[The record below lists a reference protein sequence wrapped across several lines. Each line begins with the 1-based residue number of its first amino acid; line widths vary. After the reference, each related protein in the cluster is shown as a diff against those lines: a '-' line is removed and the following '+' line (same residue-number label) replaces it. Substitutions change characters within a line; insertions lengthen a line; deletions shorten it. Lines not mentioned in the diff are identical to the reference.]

1 MLISLSQTASANS
14 YTFSA
19 MVGDEARF
27 FPYKKVTDELMPA
40 LSGQTHP
47 LGNINF
53 TDYNPLYKSTRF
65 LSDASL
71 TTKGSWLERE
81 EEKLDLT
88 IESGKFPVF
97 HQMSSANCALNI
109 SA

>member
-1 MLISLSQTASANS
+1 
-14 YTFSA
+14 

-47 LGNINF
+47 LGNVNC

-65 LSDASL
+65 LSDSSL

-81 EEKLDLT
+81 EEKLGPT
-88 IESGKFPVF
+88 RQTGKRQGNSHRGVQKP
-97 HQMSSANCALNI
+97 
-109 SA
+109 